1 MGGIV
6 NEQSFICDPPM
17 TLPESEDRAAKVQRI
32 LEAAVRVFARQGFH
46 QSTVAQVAREAG
58 VADGTIYNYFRNK
71 DDILIQFFAVRAA
84 QVFARFRS
92 TVGQGENALDKL
104 RLLLRAH
111 LEEFQRDPDMAVVY
125 ETETHQRRRLAEEQI
140 RSMAKTYQDIL
151 AEIIEQGQEE
161 GLFRRNLYTG
171 LVKRLVLGAVQETIS
186 SWLRSGRPYDLV
198 SMADPLVD
206 LLLYG
211 IAQPASGPG
220 GRPAGASPT

>member
-1 MGGIV
+1 
-6 NEQSFICDPPM
+6 M

-32 LEAAVRVFARQGFH
+32 LEAAVRVFARHGFH

-71 DDILIQFFAVRAA
+71 DDILIQFFAVRAS

-92 TVGQGENALDKL
+92 AVSRGENALEKL

-125 ETETHQRRRLAEEQI
+125 ETETHRSNRLAEEQI

-151 AEIIEQGQEE
+151 ADIIEQGQEE
-161 GLFRRNLYTG
+161 GLFRRDLYTG

-186 SWLRSGRPYDLV
+186 SWLRSGRAYDLV

-206 LLLYG
+206 LILYG
-211 IAQPASGPG
+211 IARPASGPG
-220 GRPAGASPT
+220 GLRPPGAPQT

>member
-1 MGGIV
+1 M
-6 NEQSFICDPPM
+6 NEQSFNYDPPM

-92 TVGQGENALDKL
+92 AVGRGENALDKL

-125 ETETHQRRRLAEEQI
+125 ETETHQSHRLAEEQI

-211 IAQPASGPG
+211 IAQPASGPEG
-220 GRPAGASPT
+220 PSARGTANLKEG

>member
-1 MGGIV
+1 MTTP
-6 NEQSFICDPPM
+6 DP
-17 TLPESEDRAAKVQRI
+17 EDRSAKIQRI

-71 DDILIQFFAVRAA
+71 DDILIQFFAVRAG

-92 TVGQGENALDKL
+92 EVARAANGLEKL
-104 RLLLRAH
+104 RLLIRAH
-111 LEEFQRDPDMAVVY
+111 LAEFQRDPDMAVVY
-125 ETETHQRRRLAEEQI
+125 ETETHQSSRLAEEQI
-140 RSMAKTYQDIL
+140 RAMAKTYQDIL

-161 GLFRRNLYTG
+161 GLFRRDLYAG
-171 LVKRLVLGAVQETIS
+171 LVKRLILGAVQETIS

-206 LLLYG
+206 LFLHG
-211 IAQPASGPG
+211 IAQSPPAAEN
-220 GRPAGASPT
+220 RASRTPQTEEG

>member
-1 MGGIV
+1 
-6 NEQSFICDPPM
+6 M

-220 GRPAGASPT
+220 GRPAGASQT

>member
-1 MGGIV
+1 
-6 NEQSFICDPPM
+6 M